1 MKKVKMFITISVAI
15 IMIATVLSG
24 CDLKA
29 PVISGIDSVIELDC
43 NTEFNL
49 KDYLIDNVKIA
60 DETDEGIVDYQ
71 LTDLKY
77 EISCDDSVYD
87 EETGKFNTDKYG
99 NYDVELSVT
108 DMSHNKTK
116 FAFTVKLNPLNM
128 DSKVEELVKI
138 NCGTSFNIKDYLNER
153 ITITNADKS
162 VEYKLNDFDYTIDC
176 SETVYNAASGKLDT
190 SKSGEYDVALT
201 INAGC
206 FENNK
211 INFKINLN
219 PLVIDKGY
227 YVYKSDISSS
237 GYDYLGYCEYKNTS
251 VENLSVTS
259 VEFQFFDKDGVMIAS
274 SDSAEYSRD
283 YLAGG
288 ESGYSL
294 DTYASFNSTISSED
308 EIANVEVN
316 IKYEKN
322 MEADSTS
329 LEVEDMKITNDY
341 DYNVSGFAG
350 TTVVTNPYNKDVEY
364 FSLLAGMYD
373 KDGKLIG
380 VMDSMDNNQIKS
392 KSKSRATAAWL
403 PDSREIPDKVKTLK
417 ARARVIS
424 FVGE

>member
-60 DETDEGIVDYQ
+60 DETDEGIVDYR
-71 LTDLKY
+71 LTDLTY

-162 VEYKLNDFDYTIDC
+162 IEYKLNDFDYTIDC
-176 SETVYNAASGKLDT
+176 SETVYNAASGTLDT

-211 INFKINLN
+211 INFKINFN

-322 MEADSTS
+322 IEADSTS

-350 TTVVTNPYNKDVEY
+350 TTVVTNPYNKDVE
-364 FSLLAGMYD
+364 
-373 KDGKLIG
+373 
-380 VMDSMDNNQIKS
+380 
-392 KSKSRATAAWL
+392 
-403 PDSREIPDKVKTLK
+403 
-417 ARARVIS
+417 
-424 FVGE
+424 